1 MPKPAITSHGSPG
14 TSHWDDWFDR
24 ARAAGVDEHLALLG
38 RDVMRDVAQHGLDET
53 ITLGARDDGPLLIDM
68 MLLAPV
74 STETRLAEDQLSRQ
88 GFGDEVYAMV
98 DEAIAKRLRID
109 VDAVEG
115 RRRKERAGVD
125 EARRADVVRRPKNYA
140 SNLES

>member
-1 MPKPAITSHGSPG
+1 
-14 TSHWDDWFDR
+14 
-24 ARAAGVDEHLALLG
+24 
-38 RDVMRDVAQHGLDET
+38 MRDVAQHGLDET

-74 STETRLAEDQLSRQ
+74 STEARLAADQLCRQ

-98 DEAIAKRLRID
+98 DEAIARRLRID
-109 VDAVEG
+109 VDAVEA
-115 RRRKERAGVD
+115 RRRKERASLD
-125 EARRADVVRRPKNYA
+125 AARRADVVRRPKNYA